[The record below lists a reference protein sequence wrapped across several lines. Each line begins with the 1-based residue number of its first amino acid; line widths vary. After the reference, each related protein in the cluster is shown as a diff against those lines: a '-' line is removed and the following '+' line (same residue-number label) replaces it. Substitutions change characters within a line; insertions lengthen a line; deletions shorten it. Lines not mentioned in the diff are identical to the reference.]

1 MKASQFLINTYKE
14 SPAEAE
20 TISHQL
26 MLRASF
32 IQKLASG
39 IYTWSPLGLRVFKKV
54 EAIVREEMDRSG
66 ALEMTMPTVQPAEL
80 WQKSGRWQDYGAEL
94 LRLSDRHDR
103 AFCLGPT
110 HEEVITEFV
119 KKNLKSYKQLPINLY
134 QIQTKFRD
142 EVRPRFGIMRSRE
155 FVMKDAYSFHNTK
168 ASLQEGYDLMF
179 EAYTK
184 IFSRLQLDFRAV
196 SADSGAIGGHVSQEF
211 HILADVGEDDIV
223 FSTDSDYSAN
233 VELAEAICLEERQSP
248 TLDMSKK
255 PTPNVKTIEHLIQQ
269 FNLPINKTLKTL
281 VVKAEKDQPSPLI
294 ALLVRGDHTL
304 NVVKAEKLDAVAKPL
319 TFATASEIKTAYGA
333 GPGSLGPVNSP
344 IPFVVDRSVAAM
356 SDFAV
361 GANDEGHHFFGVN
374 WDRDV
379 ALPTVTDL
387 RNVVAGDPSPD
398 GSGKLELKRGIE
410 VGHIFQLGDKYSTAM
425 NLQVID
431 ETGQSIPLMMG
442 CYGIGVSRVVAASI
456 EQNHDD
462 RGIIWPMALAP
473 FKVAIVPL
481 NAHKEPRVNAIA
493 QTLYQ
498 SLKQQGIEV
507 LFDDRDE
514 RPGIKFADLDLIGI
528 PHRVVVSP
536 KLLVDDC
543 VEYKHRTENEAQQIN
558 LKAIES
564 FLAERL

>member
-168 ASLQEGYDLMF
+168 ESLQEGYDLMF

-196 SADSGAIGGHVSQEF
+196 SADSGAIGGQVSQEF

-248 TLDMSKK
+248 TLDMGKK
-255 PTPNVKTIEHLIQQ
+255 PTPNVKTIEHLVQQ

-319 TFATASEIKTAYGA
+319 TFATASEIKATYGA

-374 WDRDV
+374 WGRDV

-398 GSGKLELKRGIE
+398 GNGKLELKRGIE

-498 SLKQQGIEV
+498 TLVQQGIEV

>member
-168 ASLQEGYDLMF
+168 ESLQEGYDLMF

-196 SADSGAIGGHVSQEF
+196 SADSGAIGGQISQEF

-255 PTPNVKTIEHLIQQ
+255 STPNVKTIEHLVQQ
-269 FNLPINKTLKTL
+269 FKLPINKTLKTL

-319 TFATASEIKTAYGA
+319 AFATASEIKAAYGA

-374 WDRDV
+374 WGRDV
-379 ALPTVTDL
+379 VLPTVTDL

-398 GSGKLELKRGIE
+398 GNGKLELKRGIE

-498 SLKQQGIEV
+498 TLVQQGIEV

-564 FLAERL
+564 FLAQRL